1 MFPVER
7 TPHAKRAAQVRR
19 TMAEM
24 YEDPKEKEKQV
35 GHKTHAP
42 NQPLSLSL
50 YLYFGSNA
58 KSCLFPK
65 AEDRAR
71 YGEELRQQMVEQRA
85 QRQRQ
90 RDALKKA
97 DEYYYQRAQAQANNK
112 NNSGGA
118 QQQQQQQ
125 QQQRRVEASTSQATL
140 RRPVPHVPSL
150 VGHSQ
155 IREIQQQQ
163 QRAAPR
169 INQLD
174 RLQEYPWQVSQRARG
189 GRRRLRFRFVFLS
202 DPLSRRV
209 RVRVF
214 SPRLAVALG
223 PRLVRTPGAGA
234 SCTSRAWTGC
244 ASRGGTTAAC
254 LR

>member
-35 GHKTHAP
+35 GHKTPAP

-50 YLYFGSNA
+50 YFVSNA

-214 SPRLAVALG
+214 FPRLAVALG
-223 PRLVRTPGAGA
+223 PRLVRTPGAGG